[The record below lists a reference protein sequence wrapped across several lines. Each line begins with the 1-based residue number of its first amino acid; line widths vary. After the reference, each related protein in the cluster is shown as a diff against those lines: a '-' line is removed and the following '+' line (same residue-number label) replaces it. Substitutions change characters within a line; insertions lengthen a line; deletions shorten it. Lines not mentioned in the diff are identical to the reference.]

1 MTDFYSKVIKRGKAR
16 GGGGAWNGTR
26 EHEEAS
32 WRRELVHP
40 RPRSGVSAR
49 AAALHCIPNLTP
61 T

>member
-16 GGGGAWNGTR
+16 GGGGHGMGR
-26 EHEEAS
+26 ENMRKQVCA
-32 WRRELVHP
+32 ELVHP